1 MHKRTDAQGFIF
13 CHKPVEYGIWDNAL
27 YTPLEVGAA
36 LRSEH
41 MCELR
46 DDMGKDNL
54 SEFNAFLAETS
65 GTYWIWKNHS
75 KDAKYILQCQYRRRL
90 EFPEN
95 QDFDELFKDFDV
107 IAASPLMYTHATVW
121 GQYGACHCLGDMELV
136 QEIIKDRYPEYN
148 EDFEKWV
155 KCGSWQFYAN
165 GFVMRAEDFDRY
177 CKWLFTILREFLQ
190 RKGWIH
196 MGAVRKEIEKDIR
209 EGRRVST
216 DGKKMVDVEDAVR
229 YQSQVGGF
237 LSERLLGLYLLH
249 NFGPK
254 GIRCEDYK
262 KFEGV

>member
-1 MHKRTDAQGFIF
+1 MKRTDAQIYVIAHRPVDYEIPDNSLNTPVQVGHNDRFLEHRDTDCPGSIAVMNGFYA
-13 CHKPVEYGIWDNAL
+13 ETTGIYYAWK
-27 YTPLEVGAA
+27 THP
-36 LRSEH
+36 
-41 MCELR
+41 
-46 DDMGKDNL
+46 DNL
-54 SEFNAFLAETS
+54 
-65 GTYWIWKNHS
+65 
-75 KDAKYILQCQYRRRL
+75 KYIGVCQYRRQFA
-90 EFPEN
+90 FPED
-95 QDFDELFKDFDV
+95 QDFDELFKDFKV
-107 IAASPLMYTHATVW
+107 IAATPLMYTHATVW
-121 GQYGACHCLGDMELV
+121 GQYGACHCLGDMELL

-196 MGAVRKEIEKDIR
+196 MGAVRKEIEQDIR
-209 EGRRVST
+209 EGRRLST
-216 DGKKMVDVEDAVR
+216 DGKKLCEIEDAVR